1 MALNCNGG
9 GMGNKTGSN
18 HRNKVETERGGRMNI
33 ILALIAA
40 NIPTFVFCIGG
51 IYLMAK
57 GHDAAGWACLIVAM
71 IGARS
76 YKIKGQSE

>member
-1 MALNCNGG
+1 
-9 GMGNKTGSN
+9 
-18 HRNKVETERGGRMNI
+18 MNI